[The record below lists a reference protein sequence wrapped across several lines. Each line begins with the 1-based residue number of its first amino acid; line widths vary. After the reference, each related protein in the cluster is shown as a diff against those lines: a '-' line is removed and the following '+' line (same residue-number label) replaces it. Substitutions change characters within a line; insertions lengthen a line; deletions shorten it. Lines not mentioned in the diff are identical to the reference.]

1 MRLCGSSGVGC
12 SAWTPVLV
20 GLPLVGRRDVQ
31 GWCPAVEALALA
43 SARRSVQ
50 PRLSCTLAISIPP
63 APFHGGRGTIFSPG
77 DDGPSI
83 NCRTPRSASYASK
96 RAGRRRRRSRII
108 IRRTKAITTPSC
120 SGRFAPSAAIVIKA
134 CGRSTSAAIATR
146 SATTAT
152 RSIALTRLIAP
163 GGRPGPRQ
171 ALAFAFC
178 RRGGATKIS

>member
-1 MRLCGSSGVGC
+1 MRLCGLSGVGC

-31 GWCPAVEALALA
+31 GSCPAVEVLALA

-50 PRLSCTLAISIPP
+50 PRLSCTLATSIPP

-96 RAGRRRRRSRII
+96 RARRRRRRSRII
-108 IRRTKAITTPSC
+108 IRRTKAITMRSC
-120 SGRFAPSAAIVIKA
+120 SGLCVRSVATAIKA
-134 CGRSTSAAIATR
+134 FGRSTGAATATR
-146 SATTAT
+146 SATTAI
-152 RSIALTRLIAP
+152 RSIQSIRSTRDASLGHAVA
-163 GGRPGPRQ
+163 GTSR
-171 ALAFAFC
+171 
-178 RRGGATKIS
+178 